1 MPFHLDIIHRKHKT
15 CSSHH
20 YQFLFLQ
27 LFTAELSLI
36 VKISFCKPFI
46 LSNYLAKFWIFIN
59 FINFAQIISC
69 SYFIHTL
76 SPNGFNQ
83 IPLSKRVAWNTSNG
97 SINHSII
104 TSNSNLL
111 LISILTIWSELRVQV
126 LGWSSRFID

>member
-15 CSSHH
+15 CTSHH
-20 YQFLFLQ
+20 DQFLFLQ
-27 LFTAELSLI
+27 LFTIELSLI
-36 VKISFCKPFI
+36 VKISFWRTI
-46 LSNYLAKFWIFIN
+46 YTISNYLAKFWIFIN

-104 TSNSNLL
+104 TSNLL
-111 LISILTIWSELRVQV
+111 LISILTIWAELRVQV